1 MERLW
6 RGYGEVMERL
16 WRGYGAEV
24 SLGKMT
30 GKKKSQKNQR
40 QINVSGK
47 LWGKRFIE
55 STQLQ
60 IGCRNAQTKIH
71 NENMRR
77 LVLRLPMSDC
87 QNPCYRCAFLDV
99 YILIEKVTVNK
110 NELLIFD

>member
-1 MERLW
+1 MSPVSF
-6 RGYGEVMERL
+6 GEK
-16 WRGYGAEV
+16 G
-24 SLGKMT
+24 
-30 GKKKSQKNQR
+30 
-40 QINVSGK
+40 
-47 LWGKRFIE
+47 FIE

-60 IGCRNAQTKIH
+60 IGCRIAQTKIH